1 MKFSQTSLVVTPT
14 LLMYDNH
21 IHLTSGSYVPTP
33 DFIPLI
39 PIMSISIKKK
49 SENTSKYKM
58 VMQKEN

>member
-1 MKFSQTSLVVTPT
+1 
-14 LLMYDNH
+14 MYDNH
-21 IHLTSGSYVPTP
+21 IHLTSGSYVPPP

-49 SENTSKYKM
+49 KGENTSKYKM